1 IMAPAIQTLVSTTS
15 QQSTQVLETLVGSF
29 MDGMTSVG
37 REQGSQ
43 MQQAAADVNAAV
55 SGMSERLNQ
64 LFTSLSEQ
72 QGRQMEV
79 AQQQSSQ
86 FEAQLQRIAGSADQ
100 RQEQL
105 EQRFSELMAGLSS
118 QLQGQLG

>member
-1 IMAPAIQTLVSTTS
+1 
-15 QQSTQVLETLVGSF
+15 
-29 MDGMTSVG
+29 MTSVG

-64 LFTSLSEQ
+64 LFTSLSASNRD
-72 QGRQMEV
+72 GRWRLR
-79 AQQQSSQ
+79 SSRAASSKLNCNA
-86 FEAQLQRIAGSADQ
+86 FAGSADQ

-118 QLQGQLG
+118 QLQGSWALRSAAMKSGRRCSSVC